1 MELTRV
7 LVQIFMVW
15 WDREFKACMVLL
27 KAVGNR
33 IHKSIQIEVDYPL
46 RHEDNLKP
54 ILDLN
59 VWVDRENVIMD
70 GKDCT
75 VNVVLHEFYVKEVL
89 SKMMLSSSLHYL

>member
-1 MELTRV
+1 MELARV
-7 LVQIFMVW
+7 LAQIFMGW

-46 RHEDNLKP
+46 RHEANLKP